1 MKHELKIL
9 VTDLIDKLISQWKA
23 MADRMNQNNNS
34 QADVEQHFQNKQRSL
49 IKRSI

>member
-23 MADRMNQNNNS
+23 MAMRMSQNNGS

>member
-23 MADRMNQNNNS
+23 TSDRMSQSNNS
-34 QADVEQHFQNKQRSL
+34 QADIE
-49 IKRSI
+49 